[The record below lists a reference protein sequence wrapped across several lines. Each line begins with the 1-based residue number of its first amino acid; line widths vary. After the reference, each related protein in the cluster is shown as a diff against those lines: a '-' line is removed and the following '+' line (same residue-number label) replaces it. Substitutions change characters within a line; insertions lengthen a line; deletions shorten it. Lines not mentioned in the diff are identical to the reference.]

1 MTGQSSA
8 GCCGMNEKHIANLK
22 IKAWENHGEN
32 LKGLSSDHLGEP
44 QQRCCKSSVQ
54 CLLTIPNPSEYFLL
68 LVSLQSHFAQ
78 EKRDTCWNP
87 SYIKRHKGAD
97 LDTRRRRAHG
107 RVEQQ
112 EIVIRKKKNIIY
124 EKFFN
129 KIKILI
135 LI

>member
-78 EKRDTCWNP
+78 EKRDTCWNL
-87 SYIKRHKGAD
+87 SYIRRHKGAD
-97 LDTRRRRAHG
+97 LDTRRRRAVPQKSWATG
-107 RVEQQ
+107 NSY
-112 EIVIRKKKNIIY
+112 KNIIY
-124 EKFFN
+124 EKKFFN
-129 KIKILI
+129 KIRILI